1 MPVRVNW
8 ANPEQS
14 AILITIT
21 DRWTWRVIETLV
33 VGLQTLDSTAK
44 HPYDLI
50 IDGSQTTLW
59 EPDLLEHARANYGT
73 IVLRHRRMILIV
85 GVDEFTRV
93 LIEAVPALPG
103 MSHLKFVFF
112 ETVSEALVYSASV
125 TDSSK
130 PDKPTGG

>member
-8 ANPEQS
+8 ANPEQT

-33 VGLQTLDSTAK
+33 VGLQTLDSTAA
-44 HPYDLI
+44 HSYDLI

-59 EPDLLEHARANYGT
+59 EPDLLEHARANYSE
-73 IVLRHRRMILIV
+73 IMLKHRRMILFV

-93 LIEAVPALPG
+93 LIEAVPTLPG
-103 MSHLKFVFF
+103 MSHLKVVFF
-112 ETVSEALVYSASV
+112 DTVSEALAYSASM
-125 TDSSK
+125 TDSTK
-130 PDKPTGG
+130 PDEGG

>member
-8 ANPEQS
+8 ANPEQT

-33 VGLQTLDSTAK
+33 VGLQTLDSAAT

-50 IDGSQTTLW
+50 IDGTQTTLW

-73 IVLRHRRMILIV
+73 IVLKHRRLILFV

-93 LIEAVPALPG
+93 LIEAVPMLPG
-103 MSHLKFVFF
+103 MNHLKFLFF
-112 ETVSEALVYSASV
+112 DTVSDALAYSASQ
-125 TDSSK
+125 TDS
-130 PDKPTGG
+130 PDESG